1 MAKILRLHKGTSA
14 AGDSQQG
21 WDKSD
26 VIDRDAINSIVD
38 PEGDNS
44 PKEITS
50 IPSPFARMDL
60 VRQAFK
66 YVNKKVDDNT
76 DNFEGSTIYHRLV
89 SDALDVGEIFFNF
102 DKYNKDF
109 KLVKWDIRNLD
120 ELIKSDSQEACLW
133 GNTLNLFI
141 NPDKNN
147 SNGEWN
153 YIYILKYIGKGAP
166 SKSALD
172 GHIIGATSPY
182 TLFFTPARDL
192 SYVSNNVLFEGE
204 GNDKADRPFDG
215 CFTPLYKRDREYIKY
230 LVWLNSHS
238 PDKSGLPLFSRL
250 FSEVS
255 DYIVKTKEY
264 CGSDEYNDEK
274 FGNYLAS
281 ISPQTKLSIERL
293 HMDDGSEV
301 FLPGGYPL
309 CHKVVNMD
317 YIEQQ
322 SQFVIKLNS
331 SKLMD
336 GNLPLVLPSDNSCQ
350 GLTYTMTKWDGTLSS
365 DVPVIDTTPLKE
377 RTLPGVNVQY
387 PYLTIGDFLEPIL
400 IRTAFSQKS
409 FVGASDPDY
418 FLLGKDNGLDKYLI
432 PIKKEYFLYFDINDL
447 RRNLKVE
454 VKEEGDDETVTVNLS
469 IPIVGDG
476 TTESVIYQRIYR
488 RSKPTNERKFGQ
500 IVDIWTTGVTIFP
513 HAKIVKNPDYRVT
526 LYLAPNLTAEKSA
539 DQWPCLNFVNSKD
552 SPDTNI
558 SVDQSVCRNKDASDK
573 VVDGN
578 TIISKT
584 WKVIDDFDMIE
595 LVYEGVKNLIIPNLC
610 SASATRVFCFAIDLG
625 TTNTHIEYSVDGSEP
640 KPLDITND
648 DAQIRPTDGF
658 ARYANAKKVQEGDL
672 IPAKLG
678 SDCDV
683 AFPIRTVLTFQKGM
697 DWQKGTAPFMQANI
711 PFYYERKVLPRYDE
725 TPITDLKWQTG
736 DIPKAQLENFIGNLA
751 FIMRNKVLMNGGDLE
766 KTQIIWFYPTSMKGR
781 VVGDLSRVWN
791 DVYNKYFDPSI
802 DDSPNVYCVPEAVA
816 PLSYYKDAT
825 TDAITIDIGGGTSDF
840 LFAQDGDV
848 RYISSAKFASN
859 SLFGDGLNRV
869 SFDNGIIKHFCEIVT
884 TKLPEGSESLAVL
897 NSIKEGVNA
906 SANLASFFFSL
917 KSNPDK
923 SLSSQERKNLDFTQM
938 LADSPEG
945 CSVILLFYM
954 SLIYYCARV
963 AKAKGLK
970 EPRYIGFSGNGSKV
984 LDIFFGN
991 KVSKSCVME
1000 ITKGIFEEVL
1010 GRQYDSDGL
1019 DILQTKGNS
1028 PKEATAR
1035 GGLYILK
1042 GKKCDT
1048 YGNSFVRDHSIILL
1062 GTNDDKVVEPGSDYE
1077 TYGSIDSEVYQGVVN
1092 CINDFVETSKN
1103 VLLRSTAYDDLA
1115 ILKIDRLFSH
1125 DAFTRDLEKY
1135 VKDGLRNESLE
1146 KDDKVTT
1153 SLFFYAIEGILHKLG
1168 KDLFAK

>member
-1 MAKILRLHKGTSA
+1 MAKILRLHNGLYASGNNLQGWGTS
-14 AGDSQQG
+14 S
-21 WDKSD
+21 
-26 VIDRDAINSIVD
+26 VIDIKAINSIVD
-38 PEGDNS
+38 PEDS
-44 PKEITS
+44 TSKKEITS

-66 YVNKKVDDNT
+66 YIVDNKLTADCDGKKM
-76 DNFEGSTIYHRLV
+76 YHKLV
-89 SDALDVGEIFFNF
+89 SDALDIGEIFFNI
-102 DKYNKDF
+102 DKYLGKEFELAEWDVSNIA
-109 KLVKWDIRNLD
+109 KLKGNLD
-120 ELIKSDSQEACLW
+120 SPEARLL
-133 GNTLNLFI
+133 GNTLDLFI
-141 NPDKNN
+141 DSDKKN
-147 SNGEWN
+147 SAECNLGN
-153 YIYILKYIGKGAP
+153 IQKIYILKYIGKNAP
-166 SKSALD
+166 GHSALTD
-172 GHIIGATSPY
+172 HIVGATSPY
-182 TLFFTPARDL
+182 TLFFTPAGDL
-192 SYVSNNVLFEGE
+192 SYVSKQVLFEG
-204 GNDKADRPFDG
+204 NDRPLDEA
-215 CFTPLYKRDREYIKY
+215 FTPLCNRDREYIKY
-230 LVWLNSHS
+230 LVWLNS
-238 PDKSGLPLFSRL
+238 LPLFKERYP
-250 FSEVS
+250 EVS
-255 DYIVKTKEY
+255 AYIDDTITNCHHK
-264 CGSDEYNDEK
+264 DAD
-274 FGNYLAS
+274 FGNELRN
-281 ISPQTKLSIERL
+281 ISSGTKLSVEALR
-293 HMDDGSEV
+293 MPNGSQIT
-301 FLPGGYPL
+301 LPGGYLL
-309 CHKVVNMD
+309 CHKVVNMG
-317 YIEQQ
+317 YIQQ
-322 SQFVIKLNS
+322 NSQFVIKPNY
-331 SKLMD
+331 SKVIC
-336 GNLPLVLPSDNSCQ
+336 GNLPLVLPSDNSCD
-350 GLTYTMTKWDGTLSS
+350 GLIYTMAKWDGTLCG
-365 DVPVIDTTPLKE
+365 DVPVVDPIPLQE
-377 RTLPGVNVQY
+377 RTLPGVNVKY
-387 PYLTIGDFLEPIL
+387 PYLTIGDFLEPVL

-409 FVGASDPDY
+409 FVGASEPDY
-418 FLLGKDNGLDKYLI
+418 FLLGKDDGLDKYLI
-432 PIKKEYFLYFDINDL
+432 PIKKDYFLYFDINDL
-447 RRNLKVE
+447 QRNLTVTRQC
-454 VKEEGDDETVTVNLS
+454 EGDEERVIVNLS

-476 TTESVIYQRIYR
+476 SIESVIYQRIYR
-488 RSKPTNERKFGQ
+488 KGKPTNERKFGQ

-513 HAKIVKNPDYRVT
+513 HTKIEKNSDYRVT
-526 LYLAPNLTAEKSA
+526 LYLAPNLTMEKSA

-640 KPLDITND
+640 KPLDITDD

-884 TKLPEGSESLAVL
+884 AKLPEGSESLAVL

-1103 VLLRSTAYDDLA
+1103 VLLRSTACDDLA

-1125 DAFTRDLEKY
+1125 DAFIRDLEKY